1 MESNAFVSSHLPSQ
15 ALVVLS
21 EAASGL
27 HEALRGQRPFPAR
40 VKSIPSALSLTNLIF
55 DVFHLQLPDAKDLH
69 NMSLVGNYSTQFL
82 HNFHP
87 HLLQTLNHGM
97 LAANG
102 AAAAAAAAGAPGS
115 YFASERS
122 PLGKPSVLSNFS
134 LPSAF
139 SPPKYIGISL
149 DQNLFNG
156 SESFRTDS
164 ASPTCTSHESM
175 EGSQDYDAVEKGESP
190 RSNNSQDPRDLRH
203 LHNVSK
209 AHTVASSSTA
219 SSSSSSSCSTSSA
232 VAAISSAAAVAAA
245 ATSSAVVSMATHL
258 AAHQSSPAHHHS
270 HSHSHTH
277 AQHSHPHPH
286 SHHHG
291 HGGAGGGGGGG
302 GQPPPPTHTHHMA
315 HAHPHPLSHHAAHHA
330 ALASLSMAGL
340 RAVPGGLSLVS
351 GLQAAAAGGAIPEM
365 CPVCG
370 MKLSAEEWH
379 THFLTELD
387 RLYKLSAGFER
398 ANLQAT
404 YMFAP
409 PCPAQENAIRTS
421 HNRWETFQRI
431 RNNRQ
436 NRLRLKV
443 RKRKYGEMY
452 MMESLYCSSCPI
464 CKRKYALETG
474 KLPPEVSDSPTR
486 RVASTDYTSN
496 SQEDAKMQEEIETV
510 DVESCNDDVP
520 DSGSEL
526 AGGSA
531 GVGGLTANLPA
542 GSMHN
547 SNAQPGKLDGILY
560 RTACVMNQKDGHGDE
575 QDVSTNVTTA
585 SSSSS
590 SVSWSGET
598 TPSTPHTQAH
608 ISVKNVSELS
618 STTHHY
624 YNADSCGVGVNEQG
638 GNGNNNN
645 NSSSGG
651 GGGNNGSKELMMD
664 TASCQNDS
672 DEDVIVDD
680 DETVKLSS
688 KYKRCLDENVGSSR
702 SLENISPSEERPRSE
717 PQVSSTE
724 PGPMDISNSS
734 SGNNNNNN
742 NNTTTATKYVES
754 MENSLS
760 QLSSMGVPGL
770 TQLDTKV
777 GISSDLKPDDEN
789 KCFICKTGIKDLNT
803 DAFLRGRNFYFHQ
816 SCANVMSSY
825 RLNKELL
832 SQAQAQREAA
842 ASVATPRSLSPS
854 PAQSPQQSVASQAM
868 E

>member
-1 MESNAFVSSHLPSQ
+1 MESNAFGNSHLPSQ

-40 VKSIPSALSLTNLIF
+40 
-55 DVFHLQLPDAKDLH
+55 LPDAKDLH
-69 NMSLVGNYSTQFL
+69 NMSLVGNYGTHLL

-102 AAAAAAAAGAPGS
+102 AAAAAAAAGAPAS

-122 PLGKPSVLSNFS
+122 PLGKHSVLSNFS

-203 LHNVSK
+203 LHNASK
-209 AHTVASSSTA
+209 AHTVAS
-219 SSSSSSSCSTSSA
+219 SSSSSSSCSTSSV
-232 VAAISSAAAVAAA
+232 VAAISTAA
-245 ATSSAVVSMATHL
+245 SMANSNSNNSVTVSTHL
-258 AAHQSSPAHHHS
+258 AHQP
-270 HSHSHTH
+270 
-277 AQHSHPHPH
+277 PL
-286 SHHHG
+286 SHHH
-291 HGGAGGGGGGG
+291 HHQHHVTAT
-302 GQPPPPTHTHHMA
+302 PTHHITVHS

-351 GLQAAAAGGAIPEM
+351 GLTAAAAGGAVPEL

-370 MKLSAEEWH
+370 LKLTAEEWH

-443 RKRKYGEMY
+443 RKRKFGEMY

-464 CKRKYALETG
+464 CKRKYALEAG
-474 KLPPEVSDSPTR
+474 KLPSE
-486 RVASTDYTSN
+486 
-496 SQEDAKMQEEIETV
+496 EEGKMQDEIETV

-526 AGGSA
+526 PS
-531 GVGGLTANLPA
+531 TAQAA
-542 GSMHN
+542 GSNAQLH
-547 SNAQPGKLDGILY
+547 SSHAQPGKLDGILY
-560 RTACVMNQKDGHGDE
+560 RTACVINQKDVHSDE
-575 QDVSTNVTTA
+575 QDVTTNA
-585 SSSSS
+585 SSSSWQS
-590 SVSWSGET
+590 EVANQAT
-598 TPSTPHTQAH
+598 TTQAH
-608 ISVKNVSELS
+608 ISVKNVNELS

-624 YNADSCGVGVNEQG
+624 YNADSCGVGVSEHSN
-638 GNGNNNN
+638 
-645 NSSSGG
+645 
-651 GGGNNGSKELMMD
+651 KELIMD

-680 DETVKLSS
+680 DETVKLTS
-688 KYKRCLDENVGSSR
+688 KSTGYSKQSRRQEENVGSSR
-702 SLENISPSEERPRSE
+702 SLENISPAEERPRSE

-724 PGPMDISNSS
+724 PGPMEIGHS
-734 SGNNNNNN
+734 NNNNNN
-742 NNTTTATKYVES
+742 PNTATKYGEHMDS
-754 MENSLS
+754 SSLS
-760 QLSSMGVPGL
+760 QLSAMGVPGL
-770 TQLDTKV
+770 TQLDT
-777 GISSDLKPDDEN
+777 
-789 KCFICKTGIKDLNT
+789 KTGIKDLNT

-825 RLNKELL
+825 RLNKELI
-832 SQAQAQREAA
+832 SQAQQR
-842 ASVATPRSLSPS
+842 ASEPPTTAATPRSLS
-854 PAQSPQQSVASQAM
+854 PAQSPQQSVPSNVA

>member
-1 MESNAFVSSHLPSQ
+1 MESNAFGSSHLPSQ

-40 VKSIPSALSLTNLIF
+40 VNHQLWSMPFGRFKLTLQP
-55 DVFHLQLPDAKDLH
+55 DPLQLPDAKDLH
-69 NMSLVGNYSTQFL
+69 NMSLVGNYFNQ
-82 HNFHP
+82 
-87 HLLQTLNHGM
+87 HLLINHGM
-97 LAANG
+97 LVANG
-102 AAAAAAAAGAPGS
+102 AAAAAAAAGAGPAS
-115 YFASERS
+115 YFASDRS

-203 LHNVSK
+203 LHAAGK
-209 AHTVASSSTA
+209 GHQPLATSSSA
-219 SSSSSSSCSTSSA
+219 SSSSSSSCSTSNP
-232 VAAISSAAAVAAA
+232 AISTAANSV
-245 ATSSAVVSMATHL
+245 SVSMASHL
-258 AAHQSSPAHHHS
+258 AAASPHSLTHTHAHS
-270 HSHSHTH
+270 HSHSHAHLHAPHTH
-277 AQHSHPHPH
+277 GHPHPLGH
-286 SHHHG
+286 PHGHPHHG
-291 HGGAGGGGGGG
+291 HHVGA
-302 GQPPPPTHTHHMA
+302 PPPVSTAVTTHHHM
-315 HAHPHPLSHHAAHHA
+315 AHPHPLSHHHAAHHA

-351 GLQAAAAGGAIPEM
+351 GLQAAAAGGAIPEL

-370 MKLSAEEWH
+370 LKLSAEEWH

-474 KLPPEVSDSPTR
+474 KIPPEDDVKS
-486 RVASTDYTSN
+486 
-496 SQEDAKMQEEIETV
+496 QEEIETV

-526 AGGSA
+526 
-531 GVGGLTANLPA
+531 TAA
-542 GSMHN
+542 GSVASGTILPPSSLHN

-560 RTACVMNQKDGHGDE
+560 RTACVINQKDAHADE

-585 SSSSS
+585 ASSSSWPGE
-590 SVSWSGET
+590 VSA
-598 TPSTPHTQAH
+598 PPQAH
-608 ISVKNVSELS
+608 ISVKTVSELS

-624 YNADSCGVGVNEQG
+624 YNADSCGVGVND
-638 GNGNNNN
+638 N
-645 NSSSGG
+645 NSSSSTGNNNGG
-651 GGGNNGSKELMMD
+651 GTNNSSSNKDLMMD

-680 DETVKLSS
+680 DEVAVKVTTKINYS
-688 KYKRCLDENVGSSR
+688 KVQRRQEEQSVGSSR
-702 SLENISPSEERPRSE
+702 SLENISPVEERPRSE

-724 PGPMDISNSS
+724 PGPMDISNNNNNSS
-734 SGNNNNNN
+734 SNNNNNN
-742 NNTTTATKYVES
+742 NNPASKYAES

-832 SQAQAQREAA
+832 SQAQSQQRTSSSAAGEAVA
-842 ASVATPRSLSPS
+842 ATATPRSLS
-854 PAQSPQQSVASQAM
+854 PAQSPQQSVPQAM

>member
-1 MESNAFVSSHLPSQ
+1 MESNAFGSSHLPSQ

-27 HEALRGQRPFPAR
+27 HEALRGQRPFPSR
-40 VKSIPSALSLTNLIF
+40 
-55 DVFHLQLPDAKDLH
+55 LPDAKDLH
-69 NMSLVGNYSTQFL
+69 NMSLVGNYF
-82 HNFHP
+82 NP
-87 HLLQTLNHGM
+87 HLLLNHGM
-97 LAANG
+97 LVANG
-102 AAAAAAAAGAPGS
+102 AAAAAAAAGAGPAS
-115 YFASERS
+115 YFASDRS

-203 LHNVSK
+203 LHNAGK
-209 AHTVASSSTA
+209 GHQALATSSSA
-219 SSSSSSSCSTSSA
+219 SSSSSSSCSTSNP
-232 VAAISSAAAVAAA
+232 AIST
-245 ATSSAVVSMATHL
+245 ATSSVAVSMASHL
-258 AAHQSSPAHHHS
+258 AASSPHHHP
-270 HSHSHTH
+270 HTH
-277 AQHSHPHPH
+277 AHSHPHPLAHPHAH
-286 SHHHG
+286 SHHHVG
-291 HGGAGGGGGGG
+291 HHVGA
-302 GQPPPPTHTHHMA
+302 PPVSTAVTTHHHM
-315 HAHPHPLSHHAAHHA
+315 AHPHPLSHHHAAHHA

-340 RAVPGGLSLVS
+340 RAVPGGLSLVT

-370 MKLSAEEWH
+370 LKLSAEEWH

-398 ANLQAT
+398 ASLQAT

-474 KLPPEVSDSPTR
+474 KIPPED
-486 RVASTDYTSN
+486 
-496 SQEDAKMQEEIETV
+496 DAKSQEEIETV
-510 DVESCNDDVP
+510 DVESCNDEVP

-526 AGGSA
+526 AAPGS
-531 GVGGLTANLPA
+531 GSSGTVMPPS
-542 GSMHN
+542 SMHN
-547 SNAQPGKLDGILY
+547 SNSQPGKLDGILY
-560 RTACVMNQKDGHGDE
+560 RTGCVLSQKDPHADE

-585 SSSSS
+585 SSSS
-590 SVSWSGET
+590 WPGEA
-598 TPSTPHTQAH
+598 PTQAH
-608 ISVKNVSELS
+608 ISVKTVSELS

-624 YNADSCGVGVNEQG
+624 YNADSCGVGVNDT
-638 GNGNNNN
+638 
-645 NSSSGG
+645 NSSSSTHNNGG
-651 GGGNNGSKELMMD
+651 GSNKDLMMD
-664 TASCQNDS
+664 TD
-672 DEDVIVDD
+672 
-680 DETVKLSS
+680 TVKLSS
-688 KYKRCLDENVGSSR
+688 KINYGKMQRRQDEQNVGSSR
-702 SLENISPSEERPRSE
+702 SLENLSPVEERPRSE

-724 PGPMDISNSS
+724 PGPMDISH
-734 SGNNNNNN
+734 NNNNNN
-742 NNTTTATKYVES
+742 NNNNNSSSNNNNNPSAKYAES

-770 TQLDTKV
+770 TQLDT
-777 GISSDLKPDDEN
+777 
-789 KCFICKTGIKDLNT
+789 KTGIKDLNT

-832 SQAQAQREAA
+832 SQAQNQQRAA
-842 ASVATPRSLSPS
+842 ANGNGNGSGIGMGDSGGATATPRSLS
-854 PAQSPQQSVASQAM
+854 PAQSPQQSVSQAM

>member
-1 MESNAFVSSHLPSQ
+1 MESNAFGSSHLPSQ

-27 HEALRGQRPFPAR
+27 HEALRGQRPFPSR
-40 VKSIPSALSLTNLIF
+40 VIPF
-55 DVFHLQLPDAKDLH
+55 DFPLLQLPDAKDLH
-69 NMSLVGNYSTQFL
+69 NMSLVGNYF
-82 HNFHP
+82 NP
-87 HLLQTLNHGM
+87 HLLLNHGM
-97 LAANG
+97 LVANG
-102 AAAAAAAAGAPGS
+102 AAAAAAAAGASPAS
-115 YFASERS
+115 YFASDRS

-203 LHNVSK
+203 LHSAGK
-209 AHTVASSSTA
+209 GHQALAPSS
-219 SSSSSSSCSTSSA
+219 SSSSSSSCSTSNP
-232 VAAISSAAAVAAA
+232 AIST
-245 ATSSAVVSMATHL
+245 ATSSVAVSMASHL
-258 AAHQSSPAHHHS
+258 AASSPHHHP
-270 HSHSHTH
+270 
-277 AQHSHPHPH
+277 HSHPHPLAHPHAH

-291 HGGAGGGGGGG
+291 HHVGAT
-302 GQPPPPTHTHHMA
+302 PVSTAVTTHHHM
-315 HAHPHPLSHHAAHHA
+315 AHPHPLSHHHAAHHA

-370 MKLSAEEWH
+370 LKLSAEEWH

-398 ANLQAT
+398 PNLQAT

-474 KLPPEVSDSPTR
+474 KIPPED
-486 RVASTDYTSN
+486 
-496 SQEDAKMQEEIETV
+496 DAKSQEEIETV

-526 AGGSA
+526 TAPGSGSSA
-531 GVGGLTANLPA
+531 TVLPPS
-542 GSMHN
+542 SMHN

-560 RTACVMNQKDGHGDE
+560 RTGCVINQKDPHPDE
-575 QDVSTNVTTA
+575 HDVSTNVTTA
-585 SSSSS
+585 SSSS
-590 SVSWSGET
+590 WSGEVNT
-598 TPSTPHTQAH
+598 QPQAH
-608 ISVKNVSELS
+608 ISVKTVSELS

-624 YNADSCGVGVNEQG
+624 YNADSCGVGVND
-638 GNGNNNN
+638 N
-645 NSSSGG
+645 NSSSST
-651 GGGNNGSKELMMD
+651 NNNSGSNNKDIMMD

-680 DETVKLSS
+680 DDTVKMSS
-688 KYKRCLDENVGSSR
+688 KINYNKIQRRQEEQNVGSSR
-702 SLENISPSEERPRSE
+702 SLENISPAEERPRSE

-724 PGPMDISNSS
+724 PGPMDISHNNNNSS
-734 SGNNNNNN
+734 SNNNNNP
-742 NNTTTATKYVES
+742 ASKYAES

-832 SQAQAQREAA
+832 NQAQNQQRAA
-842 ASVATPRSLSPS
+842 GNGDSVAATATPRSLS
-854 PAQSPQQSVASQAM
+854 PAQSPQQSVSQVM

>member
-1 MESNAFVSSHLPSQ
+1 MESNAFGSSHLPSQ

-27 HEALRGQRPFPAR
+27 HEALRGQRPFPSR
-40 VKSIPSALSLTNLIF
+40 
-55 DVFHLQLPDAKDLH
+55 LPDAKDLH
-69 NMSLVGNYSTQFL
+69 NMSLVGNYF
-82 HNFHP
+82 NP
-87 HLLQTLNHGM
+87 HLLLNHGM
-97 LAANG
+97 LVANG
-102 AAAAAAAAGAPGS
+102 AAAAAAAAGAGPAS
-115 YFASERS
+115 YFASDRS

-203 LHNVSK
+203 LHNAGK
-209 AHTVASSSTA
+209 GHQALATSSSA
-219 SSSSSSSCSTSSA
+219 SSSSSSSCSTSNP
-232 VAAISSAAAVAAA
+232 AIST
-245 ATSSAVVSMATHL
+245 ATSSVAVSMASHL
-258 AAHQSSPAHHHS
+258 AASSPHHHP
-270 HSHSHTH
+270 HTH
-277 AQHSHPHPH
+277 AHSHPHPLAHPHAH
-286 SHHHG
+286 SHHHVG
-291 HGGAGGGGGGG
+291 HHVGA
-302 GQPPPPTHTHHMA
+302 PPVSTAVTTHHHM
-315 HAHPHPLSHHAAHHA
+315 AHPHPLSHHHAAHHA

-340 RAVPGGLSLVS
+340 RAVPGGLSLVT

-370 MKLSAEEWH
+370 LKLSAEEWH

-398 ANLQAT
+398 ASLQAT

-474 KLPPEVSDSPTR
+474 KIPPED
-486 RVASTDYTSN
+486 
-496 SQEDAKMQEEIETV
+496 DAKSQEEIETV
-510 DVESCNDDVP
+510 DVESCNDEVP

-526 AGGSA
+526 AAPGS
-531 GVGGLTANLPA
+531 GSSGTVMPPS
-542 GSMHN
+542 SMHN
-547 SNAQPGKLDGILY
+547 SNSQPGKLDGILY
-560 RTACVMNQKDGHGDE
+560 RTGCVLSQKDPHADE

-585 SSSSS
+585 SSSS
-590 SVSWSGET
+590 WPGEA
-598 TPSTPHTQAH
+598 PTQAH
-608 ISVKNVSELS
+608 ISVKTVSELS

-624 YNADSCGVGVNEQG
+624 YNADSCGVGVNDT
-638 GNGNNNN
+638 
-645 NSSSGG
+645 NSSSSTHNNGG
-651 GGGNNGSKELMMD
+651 GSNKDLMMD

-680 DETVKLSS
+680 DDTVKLSS
-688 KYKRCLDENVGSSR
+688 KINYGKMQRRQDEQNVGSSR
-702 SLENISPSEERPRSE
+702 SLENLSPVEERPRSE

-724 PGPMDISNSS
+724 PGPMDISH
-734 SGNNNNNN
+734 NNNNNN
-742 NNTTTATKYVES
+742 NNNNNSSSNNNNNPSAKYAES

-770 TQLDTKV
+770 TQLDT
-777 GISSDLKPDDEN
+777 
-789 KCFICKTGIKDLNT
+789 KTGIKDLNT

-832 SQAQAQREAA
+832 SQAQNQQRAA
-842 ASVATPRSLSPS
+842 ANGNGNGSGIGMGDSGGATATPRSLS
-854 PAQSPQQSVASQAM
+854 PAQSPQQSVSQAM

>member
-40 VKSIPSALSLTNLIF
+40 VSKNANQSN
-55 DVFHLQLPDAKDLH
+55 H
-69 NMSLVGNYSTQFL
+69 TQFL

-203 LHNVSK
+203 LHSASK

-270 HSHSHTH
+270 HSHSHGHTH
-277 AQHSHPHPH
+277 APHASHPHA
-286 SHHHG
+286 HHHAHG
-291 HGGAGGGGGGG
+291 HVVGGGASGAAPA
-302 GQPPPPTHTHHMA
+302 PPSLPPATHAHHMA

-351 GLQAAAAGGAIPEM
+351 GLQAAAAGGAIPEL

-370 MKLSAEEWH
+370 LKLSAEEWH

-474 KLPPEVSDSPTR
+474 KLPPE
-486 RVASTDYTSN
+486 
-496 SQEDAKMQEEIETV
+496 EDAKMQEEIETV

-526 AGGSA
+526 AGA
-531 GVGGLTANLPA
+531 PTIVGGLAGSLPA
-542 GSMHN
+542 SSMHN

-560 RTACVMNQKDGHGDE
+560 RTACVMNQKEGHADE

-585 SSSSS
+585 SSSSN

-624 YNADSCGVGVNEQG
+624 YNADSCGVGVSEQSSSS
-638 GNGNNNN
+638 NNN
-645 NSSSGG
+645 NSGSGG
-651 GGGNNGSKELMMD
+651 GGGSNNNGSKELMMD

-680 DETVKLSS
+680 DETVKMSNKS
-688 KYKRCLDENVGSSR
+688 AHSYKRRLDENVGSSR

-734 SGNNNNNN
+734 SSSNNN

-842 ASVATPRSLSPS
+842 ANTATPRSLSPS
-854 PAQSPQQSVASQAM
+854 PAQSPQQSVATQAM

>member
-1 MESNAFVSSHLPSQ
+1 MESNAFGSSHLPSQ

-27 HEALRGQRPFPAR
+27 HEALRGQRPFPSR
-40 VKSIPSALSLTNLIF
+40 
-55 DVFHLQLPDAKDLH
+55 LPDAKDLH
-69 NMSLVGNYSTQFL
+69 NMSLVGNYF
-82 HNFHP
+82 NP
-87 HLLQTLNHGM
+87 HLLLNHGM
-97 LAANG
+97 LVANG
-102 AAAAAAAAGAPGS
+102 AAAAAAAAGAGPAS
-115 YFASERS
+115 YFASDRS

-203 LHNVSK
+203 LHNAGKSHQ
-209 AHTVASSSTA
+209 ALATSSSA
-219 SSSSSSSCSTSSA
+219 SSSSSSCSTSNP
-232 VAAISSAAAVAAA
+232 AIST
-245 ATSSAVVSMATHL
+245 ATSSVAVSMASHL
-258 AAHQSSPAHHHS
+258 AASSPHHHP
-270 HSHSHTH
+270 HTH
-277 AQHSHPHPH
+277 AHSHPHPLAHPHAH

-291 HGGAGGGGGGG
+291 HHVGA
-302 GQPPPPTHTHHMA
+302 PPVSTAVTTHHHM
-315 HAHPHPLSHHAAHHA
+315 AHPHPLSHHHAAHHA

-370 MKLSAEEWH
+370 LKLSAEEWH

-464 CKRKYALETG
+464 CKRKYAMETG
-474 KLPPEVSDSPTR
+474 KIPPED
-486 RVASTDYTSN
+486 
-496 SQEDAKMQEEIETV
+496 DAKSQEEIETV

-526 AGGSA
+526 TAPGPGSSA
-531 GVGGLTANLPA
+531 TAMPPS
-542 GSMHN
+542 SMHN

-560 RTACVMNQKDGHGDE
+560 RTGCVINQKDPHPDE

-585 SSSSS
+585 SSSS
-590 SVSWSGET
+590 WSGEA
-598 TPSTPHTQAH
+598 PPQAH
-608 ISVKNVSELS
+608 ISVKTVSELS

-624 YNADSCGVGVNEQG
+624 YNADSCGVGVND
-638 GNGNNNN
+638 N
-645 NSSSGG
+645 NSSSSTNNNS
-651 GGGNNGSKELMMD
+651 GGNNKDLMMD

-680 DETVKLSS
+680 DDTVKMSS
-688 KYKRCLDENVGSSR
+688 KINYNKIQRRQEEQNVGSSR
-702 SLENISPSEERPRSE
+702 SLENISPAEERPRSE

-724 PGPMDISNSS
+724 PGPMDISHNNNNSS
-734 SGNNNNNN
+734 SNNNNNP
-742 NNTTTATKYVES
+742 ASKYAEN

-770 TQLDTKV
+770 TQLDSKV

-832 SQAQAQREAA
+832 NQAQNQQRAA
-842 ASVATPRSLSPS
+842 GNGDSVAATATPRSLS
-854 PAQSPQQSVASQAM
+854 PAQSPQQSVSQAM

>member
-1 MESNAFVSSHLPSQ
+1 
-15 ALVVLS
+15 
-21 EAASGL
+21 
-27 HEALRGQRPFPAR
+27 
-40 VKSIPSALSLTNLIF
+40 
-55 DVFHLQLPDAKDLH
+55 
-69 NMSLVGNYSTQFL
+69 MSLVGNYSTQFL

-258 AAHQSSPAHHHS
+258 AAHQSSPAAHHHA
-270 HSHSHTH
+270 HTH
-277 AQHSHPHPH
+277 AQHSHPHSH

-291 HGGAGGGGGGG
+291 HGHVGGAGSAGGAPP
-302 GQPPPPTHTHHMA
+302 PPPPTHAHHMA

-370 MKLSAEEWH
+370 LKLSAEEWH

-474 KLPPEVSDSPTR
+474 KLPPE
-486 RVASTDYTSN
+486 
-496 SQEDAKMQEEIETV
+496 EDNKMQEEIETV

-526 AGGSA
+526 AGASA
-531 GVGGLTANLPA
+531 GVGGLASNLSA
-542 GSMHN
+542 SSMHN

-560 RTACVMNQKDGHGDE
+560 RTACVMNQKDGHADE

-624 YNADSCGVGVNEQG
+624 YNADSCGVGVNEQSSS
-638 GNGNNNN
+638 NNNN
-645 NSSSGG
+645 NGSGSN
-651 GGGNNGSKELMMD
+651 NNGSKELMMD

-680 DETVKLSS
+680 DETVKMSTKS
-688 KYKRCLDENVGSSR
+688 AHSYKRRLDENVGSSR

-734 SGNNNNNN
+734 NNN

-842 ASVATPRSLSPS
+842 ANTATPRSLSPS
-854 PAQSPQQSVASQAM
+854 PAQSPQQSVATPAM

>member
-40 VKSIPSALSLTNLIF
+40 
-55 DVFHLQLPDAKDLH
+55 LPDAKDLH

-102 AAAAAAAAGAPGS
+102 AAAAAAAAGAPGG

-156 SESFRTDS
+156 NESFRTDS

-209 AHTVASSSTA
+209 AHTIASSSTA

-232 VAAISSAAAVAAA
+232 AAAAAAAAAAISSAAVAA

-258 AAHQSSPAHHHS
+258 ASAHQSSPGHHHP
-270 HSHSHTH
+270 
-277 AQHSHPHPH
+277 HPHPH
-286 SHHHG
+286 SHPHHG
-291 HGGAGGGGGGG
+291 HHVGAGGG
-302 GQPPPPTHTHHMA
+302 QLQPPTHHHMV
-315 HAHPHPLSHHAAHHA
+315 HAHPHPLTHHHA
-330 ALASLSMAGL
+330 ALASLAGL
-340 RAVPGGLSLVS
+340 RAMPGGMSLVS
-351 GLQAAAAGGAIPEM
+351 GLQAAAAGGAIPDL

-370 MKLSAEEWH
+370 LKLSPEEWH

-474 KLPPEVSDSPTR
+474 KLPPE
-486 RVASTDYTSN
+486 
-496 SQEDAKMQEEIETV
+496 EDTKMQDEIETV

-526 AGGSA
+526 PTAAGGA
-531 GVGGLTANLPA
+531 GALTPNMPPS
-542 GSMHN
+542 SMHN

-560 RTACVMNQKDGHGDE
+560 RTACVINQKDAHGDE
-575 QDVSTNVTTA
+575 QDVSTNVTA
-585 SSSSS
+585 ASSS

-598 TPSTPHTQAH
+598 TASTQAH

-624 YNADSCGVGVNEQG
+624 YNADSCGVGVAEH
-638 GNGNNNN
+638 
-645 NSSSGG
+645 SS
-651 GGGNNGSKELMMD
+651 
-664 TASCQNDS
+664 
-672 DEDVIVDD
+672 
-680 DETVKLSS
+680 
-688 KYKRCLDENVGSSR
+688 
-702 SLENISPSEERPRSE
+702 
-717 PQVSSTE
+717 
-724 PGPMDISNSS
+724 
-734 SGNNNNNN
+734 NNNNN
-742 NNTTTATKYVES
+742 NNTTTATKYAES

-832 SQAQAQREAA
+832 SQAQAQREANA
-842 ASVATPRSLSPS
+842 ANAANTPRSLSPS
-854 PAQSPQQSVASQAM
+854 PAQSPQQSAATPAM

>member
-40 VKSIPSALSLTNLIF
+40 
-55 DVFHLQLPDAKDLH
+55 LPDAKDLH

-102 AAAAAAAAGAPGS
+102 AAAAAAAAAGPGG

-203 LHNVSK
+203 LHNASK

-219 SSSSSSSCSTSSA
+219 SSSSNSSCSTSSA
-232 VAAISSAAAVAAA
+232 AAAAAAISSAAVAA

-258 AAHQSSPAHHHS
+258 AAHQSSSAAHHH
-270 HSHSHTH
+270 
-277 AQHSHPHPH
+277 A
-286 SHHHG
+286 HHHG
-291 HGGAGGGGGGG
+291 HGHIAAAAA
-302 GQPPPPTHTHHMA
+302 PPPTHHHMA
-315 HAHPHPLSHHAAHHA
+315 HAHPHPLSHHHHAAAHHA

-370 MKLSAEEWH
+370 LKLNAEEWH

-474 KLPPEVSDSPTR
+474 KLPPE
-486 RVASTDYTSN
+486 
-496 SQEDAKMQEEIETV
+496 EDAKLQDEIETV

-526 AGGSA
+526 PRAPIAS
-531 GVGGLTANLPA
+531 
-542 GSMHN
+542 SMHN

-560 RTACVMNQKDGHGDE
+560 RTACVINQKDGQPIEEDA
-575 QDVSTNVTTA
+575 VAVA
-585 SSSSS
+585 ASSSS
-590 SVSWSGET
+590 SVSWSGDT
-598 TPSTPHTQAH
+598 SASQQSAH

-624 YNADSCGVGVNEQG
+624 YNADSCGEQS
-638 GNGNNNN
+638 NNNNN
-645 NSSSGG
+645 NSS
-651 GGGNNGSKELMMD
+651 NNKELMMD
-664 TASCQNDS
+664 TAACQNDS

-680 DETVKLSS
+680 DDTVKLSGKTHS
-688 KYKRCLDENVGSSR
+688 YKRRQDENVGSSR
-702 SLENISPSEERPRSE
+702 SVENMSPAMEERPRSE

-724 PGPMDISNSS
+724 PGPMDITH
-734 SGNNNNNN
+734 NNNNNN
-742 NNTTTATKYVES
+742 NSNNNNNTTATKYVEP
-754 MENSLS
+754 MEHSLA
-760 QLSSMGVPGL
+760 QLNSMGVPGL
-770 TQLDTKV
+770 TQLDT
-777 GISSDLKPDDEN
+777 
-789 KCFICKTGIKDLNT
+789 KTGIKDLNT

-832 SQAQAQREAA
+832 SQAQAQREA
-842 ASVATPRSLSPS
+842 VNTATPRSLSPS
-854 PAQSPQQSVASQAM
+854 PAQSPQQSVATPAM

>member
-1 MESNAFVSSHLPSQ
+1 MESNAFGSSHLPSQ

-27 HEALRGQRPFPAR
+27 HEALRGQRPFPSR
-40 VKSIPSALSLTNLIF
+40 
-55 DVFHLQLPDAKDLH
+55 LPDAKDLH
-69 NMSLVGNYSTQFL
+69 NMSLVGNYF
-82 HNFHP
+82 NP
-87 HLLQTLNHGM
+87 HLLLNHGM
-97 LAANG
+97 LVANG
-102 AAAAAAAAGAPGS
+102 AAAAAAAAGAGPAS
-115 YFASERS
+115 YFASDRS

-203 LHNVSK
+203 LHNAGKSHQ
-209 AHTVASSSTA
+209 ALATSSSA
-219 SSSSSSSCSTSSA
+219 SSSSSSCSTSNP
-232 VAAISSAAAVAAA
+232 AIST
-245 ATSSAVVSMATHL
+245 ATSSVAVSMASHL
-258 AAHQSSPAHHHS
+258 AASSPHHHP
-270 HSHSHTH
+270 HTH
-277 AQHSHPHPH
+277 AHSHPHPLAHPHAH

-291 HGGAGGGGGGG
+291 HHVGA
-302 GQPPPPTHTHHMA
+302 PPVSTAVTTHHHM
-315 HAHPHPLSHHAAHHA
+315 AHPHPLSHHHAAHHA

-370 MKLSAEEWH
+370 LKLSAEEWH
-379 THFLTELD
+379 SHFLTELD

-474 KLPPEVSDSPTR
+474 KIPPED
-486 RVASTDYTSN
+486 
-496 SQEDAKMQEEIETV
+496 DAKSQEEIETV

-520 DSGSEL
+520 DSGSEIT
-526 AGGSA
+526 APGS
-531 GVGGLTANLPA
+531 GSSANVLPPS
-542 GSMHN
+542 SMHN

-560 RTACVMNQKDGHGDE
+560 RTGCVINQKDPHPDE

-585 SSSSS
+585 SSSS
-590 SVSWSGET
+590 WPGEVNA
-598 TPSTPHTQAH
+598 PPQGH
-608 ISVKNVSELS
+608 ISVKTVSELS

-624 YNADSCGVGVNEQG
+624 YNADSCGVGVND
-638 GNGNNNN
+638 NNSSSSGNNNN
-645 NSSSGG
+645 S
-651 GGGNNGSKELMMD
+651 GGNNKDLMMD

-680 DETVKLSS
+680 DDTVKMSS
-688 KYKRCLDENVGSSR
+688 KINYSKIQRRQEEQNVGSSR
-702 SLENISPSEERPRSE
+702 SLENISPIEERPRSE

-724 PGPMDISNSS
+724 PGPMDISHNNNNSS
-734 SGNNNNNN
+734 SNNNNNN
-742 NNTTTATKYVES
+742 NPASKYAES

-832 SQAQAQREAA
+832 SQAQSQQRGSGNGETVAA
-842 ASVATPRSLSPS
+842 TATPRSLS
-854 PAQSPQQSVASQAM
+854 PAQSPQQSVSQVM

>member
-1 MESNAFVSSHLPSQ
+1 MRYAAPCQIRCKLTTTNITNTTRIVSQKLQMESNAFVSSHLPSQ

-40 VKSIPSALSLTNLIF
+40 
-55 DVFHLQLPDAKDLH
+55 LPDAKDLH

-102 AAAAAAAAGAPGS
+102 AAAAAAAAGAPGG

-209 AHTVASSSTA
+209 AHTIASSSTA

-232 VAAISSAAAVAAA
+232 AAAAAAAAAISSAAVAA

-258 AAHQSSPAHHHS
+258 AAHQSSPGHH
-270 HSHSHTH
+270 
-277 AQHSHPHPH
+277 HPHPH
-286 SHHHG
+286 HG
-291 HGGAGGGGGGG
+291 HHVGAGGG
-302 GQPPPPTHTHHMA
+302 QLPPPTHHHMV
-315 HAHPHPLSHHAAHHA
+315 HAHPHPLTHHHA
-330 ALASLSMAGL
+330 ALASLAGL
-340 RAVPGGLSLVS
+340 RAMPGGMSLVS
-351 GLQAAAAGGAIPEM
+351 GLQAAAAGGAIPDL

-370 MKLSAEEWH
+370 LKLSPEEWH

-474 KLPPEVSDSPTR
+474 KLPPE
-486 RVASTDYTSN
+486 
-496 SQEDAKMQEEIETV
+496 EDPKMQDEIETV

-526 AGGSA
+526 PTAAGGA
-531 GVGGLTANLPA
+531 VALTPSMPPS
-542 GSMHN
+542 SMHN
-547 SNAQPGKLDGILY
+547 TNAQPGKLDGILY
-560 RTACVMNQKDGHGDE
+560 RTACVINQKDAHADE
-575 QDVSTNVTTA
+575 QDVSTNVTA
-585 SSSSS
+585 ASSS

-598 TPSTPHTQAH
+598 TPSTQAH

-624 YNADSCGVGVNEQG
+624 YNADSCGVSVAEHSSSANSSS
-638 GNGNNNN
+638 NN
-645 NSSSGG
+645 NSSS
-651 GGGNNGSKELMMD
+651 NKELMMD
-664 TASCQNDS
+664 TAMCQNDS

-680 DETVKLSS
+680 DETVKLTTKSHS
-688 KYKRCLDENVGSSR
+688 FKRRLEENVASSR
-702 SLENISPSEERPRSE
+702 SLENISPNEERPRSE

-724 PGPMDISNSS
+724 PGPMDISHS
-734 SGNNNNNN
+734 NNNNN
-742 NNTTTATKYVES
+742 NNTTTATKYAEP

-770 TQLDTKV
+770 TQLDT
-777 GISSDLKPDDEN
+777 
-789 KCFICKTGIKDLNT
+789 KTGIKDLNT

-832 SQAQAQREAA
+832 SQAQAQREANA
-842 ASVATPRSLSPS
+842 ANAANTPRSLSPS
-854 PAQSPQQSVASQAM
+854 PAQSPQQSAATPAM

>member
-40 VKSIPSALSLTNLIF
+40 
-55 DVFHLQLPDAKDLH
+55 LPDAKDLH

-258 AAHQSSPAHHHS
+258 AAHQSSPAAHHHA
-270 HSHSHTH
+270 HTH
-277 AQHSHPHPH
+277 AQHSHPHSH

-291 HGGAGGGGGGG
+291 HGHVGGAGSAGGAPP
-302 GQPPPPTHTHHMA
+302 PPPPTHAHHMA

-370 MKLSAEEWH
+370 LKLSAEEWH

-474 KLPPEVSDSPTR
+474 KLPPE
-486 RVASTDYTSN
+486 
-496 SQEDAKMQEEIETV
+496 EDNKMQEEIETV

-526 AGGSA
+526 AGASA
-531 GVGGLTANLPA
+531 GVGGLASNLSAN
-542 GSMHN
+542 SMHN

-560 RTACVMNQKDGHGDE
+560 RTACVMNQKDGHADE

-624 YNADSCGVGVNEQG
+624 YNADSCGVGVNEQSSS
-638 GNGNNNN
+638 NNNN
-645 NSSSGG
+645 NGSGSN
-651 GGGNNGSKELMMD
+651 NNGNKELMMD

-680 DETVKLSS
+680 DETVKMSTKS
-688 KYKRCLDENVGSSR
+688 AHSYKRRLDENVGSSR

-724 PGPMDISNSS
+724 PGTMDISNS
-734 SGNNNNNN
+734 NNNNN

-770 TQLDTKV
+770 TQLDTK
-777 GISSDLKPDDEN
+777 
-789 KCFICKTGIKDLNT
+789 
-803 DAFLRGRNFYFHQ
+803 A
-816 SCANVMSSY
+816 
-825 RLNKELL
+825 
-832 SQAQAQREAA
+832 
-842 ASVATPRSLSPS
+842 
-854 PAQSPQQSVASQAM
+854 
-868 E
+868 

>member
-40 VKSIPSALSLTNLIF
+40 
-55 DVFHLQLPDAKDLH
+55 LPDAKDLH

-258 AAHQSSPAHHHS
+258 AAHQSSPAAHHHA
-270 HSHSHTH
+270 HTH
-277 AQHSHPHPH
+277 AQHSHPHSH

-291 HGGAGGGGGGG
+291 HGHVGGAGSAGGAPP
-302 GQPPPPTHTHHMA
+302 PPPPTHAHHMA

-370 MKLSAEEWH
+370 LKLSAEEWH

-474 KLPPEVSDSPTR
+474 KLPPE
-486 RVASTDYTSN
+486 
-496 SQEDAKMQEEIETV
+496 EDNKMQEEIETV

-526 AGGSA
+526 AGASA
-531 GVGGLTANLPA
+531 GVGGLASNLSAN
-542 GSMHN
+542 SMHN

-560 RTACVMNQKDGHGDE
+560 RTACVMNQKDGHADE

-624 YNADSCGVGVNEQG
+624 YNADSCGVGVNEQSSS
-638 GNGNNNN
+638 NNNN
-645 NSSSGG
+645 NGSGSN
-651 GGGNNGSKELMMD
+651 NNGNKELMMD

-680 DETVKLSS
+680 DETVKMSTKS
-688 KYKRCLDENVGSSR
+688 AHSYKRRLDENVGSSR

-724 PGPMDISNSS
+724 PGTMDISNS
-734 SGNNNNNN
+734 NNNNN

-789 KCFICKTGIKDLNT
+789 KCFICK
-803 DAFLRGRNFYFHQ
+803 A
-816 SCANVMSSY
+816 
-825 RLNKELL
+825 
-832 SQAQAQREAA
+832 
-842 ASVATPRSLSPS
+842 
-854 PAQSPQQSVASQAM
+854 
-868 E
+868 

>member
-1 MESNAFVSSHLPSQ
+1 MESNAFGSSHLPSQ

-27 HEALRGQRPFPAR
+27 HEALRGQRPFPSR
-40 VKSIPSALSLTNLIF
+40 
-55 DVFHLQLPDAKDLH
+55 LPDAKDLH
-69 NMSLVGNYSTQFL
+69 NMSLVGNYF
-82 HNFHP
+82 NP
-87 HLLQTLNHGM
+87 HLLLNHGM
-97 LAANG
+97 LVANG
-102 AAAAAAAAGAPGS
+102 AAAAAAAAGAGPAS
-115 YFASERS
+115 YFASDRS

-203 LHNVSK
+203 LHNAGKSHQ
-209 AHTVASSSTA
+209 ALATSSSA
-219 SSSSSSSCSTSSA
+219 SSSSSSCSTSNP
-232 VAAISSAAAVAAA
+232 AIST
-245 ATSSAVVSMATHL
+245 ATSSVAVSMASHL
-258 AAHQSSPAHHHS
+258 AASSPHHHP
-270 HSHSHTH
+270 HTH
-277 AQHSHPHPH
+277 AHSHPHPLAHPHAH

-291 HGGAGGGGGGG
+291 HHVGA
-302 GQPPPPTHTHHMA
+302 PPVSTAVTTHHHM
-315 HAHPHPLSHHAAHHA
+315 AHPHPLSHHHAAHHA

-370 MKLSAEEWH
+370 LKLSAEEWH
-379 THFLTELD
+379 SHFLTELD

-474 KLPPEVSDSPTR
+474 KIPPED
-486 RVASTDYTSN
+486 
-496 SQEDAKMQEEIETV
+496 DAKSQEEIETV

-520 DSGSEL
+520 DSGSEIT
-526 AGGSA
+526 APGS
-531 GVGGLTANLPA
+531 GSSANVLPPS
-542 GSMHN
+542 SMHN

-560 RTACVMNQKDGHGDE
+560 RTGCVINQKDPHPDE

-585 SSSSS
+585 SSSS
-590 SVSWSGET
+590 WPGEVNA
-598 TPSTPHTQAH
+598 PPQGH
-608 ISVKNVSELS
+608 ISVKTVSELS

-624 YNADSCGVGVNEQG
+624 YNADSCGVGVND
-638 GNGNNNN
+638 NNSSSSGNNNN
-645 NSSSGG
+645 S
-651 GGGNNGSKELMMD
+651 GGNNKDLMMD

-680 DETVKLSS
+680 DDTVKMSS
-688 KYKRCLDENVGSSR
+688 KINYSKIQRRQEEQNVGSSR
-702 SLENISPSEERPRSE
+702 SLENISPIEERPRSE

-724 PGPMDISNSS
+724 PGPMDISHNNNNSS
-734 SGNNNNNN
+734 SNNNNNN
-742 NNTTTATKYVES
+742 NPASKYAES

-770 TQLDTKV
+770 TQLDT
-777 GISSDLKPDDEN
+777 
-789 KCFICKTGIKDLNT
+789 KTGIKDLNT

-832 SQAQAQREAA
+832 SQAQSQQRGSGNGETVAA
-842 ASVATPRSLSPS
+842 TATPRSLS
-854 PAQSPQQSVASQAM
+854 PAQSPQQSVSQVM

>member
-1 MESNAFVSSHLPSQ
+1 MESNAFVTSHLPSQ

-40 VKSIPSALSLTNLIF
+40 
-55 DVFHLQLPDAKDLH
+55 LPDAKDLH

-115 YFASERS
+115 YFASDRS

-232 VAAISSAAAVAAA
+232 AAAAISSAAVAA
-245 ATSSAVVSMATHL
+245 ATSSAVVSMANHL
-258 AAHQSSPAHHHS
+258 AAHQSSPGHH
-270 HSHSHTH
+270 
-277 AQHSHPHPH
+277 H

-291 HGGAGGGGGGG
+291 HHVGGG
-302 GQPPPPTHTHHMA
+302 PPPTHHHMA

-330 ALASLSMAGL
+330 ALASLAGL

-351 GLQAAAAGGAIPEM
+351 GLQAAAAGGAIPDL

-370 MKLSAEEWH
+370 LKLSPEEWH

-474 KLPPEVSDSPTR
+474 KLPPE
-486 RVASTDYTSN
+486 
-496 SQEDAKMQEEIETV
+496 EDPKMQDEIETV

-526 AGGSA
+526 NTTT
-531 GVGGLTANLPA
+531 GVSGAVPPNMPPS
-542 GSMHN
+542 SMHN
-547 SNAQPGKLDGILY
+547 TNAQPGKLDGILY
-560 RTACVMNQKDGHGDE
+560 RTACVINQKDAHADE
-575 QDVSTNVTTA
+575 QDVSTNVSVA
-585 SSSSS
+585 SSS

-598 TPSTPHTQAH
+598 TTPSTQAH

-624 YNADSCGVGVNEQG
+624 YNADSCGVGVAEHSSSSN
-638 GNGNNNN
+638 NNNNN
-645 NSSSGG
+645 NSSS
-651 GGGNNGSKELMMD
+651 SKELMMD
-664 TASCQNDS
+664 TATCQNDS

-680 DETVKLSS
+680 DETVKITS
-688 KYKRCLDENVGSSR
+688 KSHSFKRRLEENVGSSR
-702 SLENISPSEERPRSE
+702 SLENISPNEERPRSE

-724 PGPMDISNSS
+724 PGPMDISH
-734 SGNNNNNN
+734 NNNNNHN
-742 NNTTTATKYVES
+742 NNNATNATKYGEP

-770 TQLDTKV
+770 TQLDT
-777 GISSDLKPDDEN
+777 
-789 KCFICKTGIKDLNT
+789 KTGIKDLNT

-832 SQAQAQREAA
+832 SQAQAQREANA
-842 ASVATPRSLSPS
+842 NTATPRSLSPS
-854 PAQSPQQSVASQAM
+854 PAQSPQQSVATPAM

>member
-40 VKSIPSALSLTNLIF
+40 IVFLINLIQLLIF
-55 DVFHLQLPDAKDLH
+55 YLQLPDAKDLH

-258 AAHQSSPAHHHS
+258 AAHQSSPAAHHHA
-270 HSHSHTH
+270 HTH
-277 AQHSHPHPH
+277 AQHSHPHSH

-291 HGGAGGGGGGG
+291 HGHVGGAGSAGGAPP
-302 GQPPPPTHTHHMA
+302 PPPPTHAHHMA

-370 MKLSAEEWH
+370 LKLSAEEWH

-474 KLPPEVSDSPTR
+474 KLPPE
-486 RVASTDYTSN
+486 
-496 SQEDAKMQEEIETV
+496 EDNKMQEEIETV

-526 AGGSA
+526 TGASA
-531 GVGGLTANLPA
+531 GVGGLASNLSA
-542 GSMHN
+542 SSMHN

-560 RTACVMNQKDGHGDE
+560 RTACVMNQKDGHADE

-585 SSSSS
+585 SSS

-624 YNADSCGVGVNEQG
+624 YNADSCGVGVNEQSS
-638 GNGNNNN
+638 NSNNNN
-645 NSSSGG
+645 NGSGSN
-651 GGGNNGSKELMMD
+651 NNGSKELMMD

-680 DETVKLSS
+680 DETVKMSTKS
-688 KYKRCLDENVGSSR
+688 AHSYKRRLDENVGSSR

-734 SGNNNNNN
+734 SNNN

-842 ASVATPRSLSPS
+842 ANTATPRSLSPS
-854 PAQSPQQSVASQAM
+854 PAQSPQQSVATPAM

>member
-1 MESNAFVSSHLPSQ
+1 MESNAFGSSHLPSQ

-27 HEALRGQRPFPAR
+27 HEALRGQRPFPSR
-40 VKSIPSALSLTNLIF
+40 
-55 DVFHLQLPDAKDLH
+55 LPDAKDLH
-69 NMSLVGNYSTQFL
+69 NMSLVGNYF
-82 HNFHP
+82 NP
-87 HLLQTLNHGM
+87 HLLLNHGM
-97 LAANG
+97 LVANG
-102 AAAAAAAAGAPGS
+102 AAAAAAAAGAGPAS
-115 YFASERS
+115 YFASDRS

-203 LHNVSK
+203 LHNAGK
-209 AHTVASSSTA
+209 GHQALATSSSA
-219 SSSSSSSCSTSSA
+219 SSSSSSSCSTSNP
-232 VAAISSAAAVAAA
+232 AIST
-245 ATSSAVVSMATHL
+245 ATSSVAVSMASHL
-258 AAHQSSPAHHHS
+258 AASSPHHHP
-270 HSHSHTH
+270 HTH
-277 AQHSHPHPH
+277 AHSHPHPLAHPHAH
-286 SHHHG
+286 SHHHVG
-291 HGGAGGGGGGG
+291 HHVGA
-302 GQPPPPTHTHHMA
+302 PPVSTAVTTHHHM
-315 HAHPHPLSHHAAHHA
+315 AHPHPLSHHHAAHHA

-340 RAVPGGLSLVS
+340 RAVPGGLSLVT

-370 MKLSAEEWH
+370 LKLSAEEWH

-398 ANLQAT
+398 ASLQAT

-474 KLPPEVSDSPTR
+474 KIL
-486 RVASTDYTSN
+486 
-496 SQEDAKMQEEIETV
+496 Q
-510 DVESCNDDVP
+510 
-520 DSGSEL
+520 
-526 AGGSA
+526 
-531 GVGGLTANLPA
+531 
-542 GSMHN
+542 SMHN
-547 SNAQPGKLDGILY
+547 SNSQPSKLDGILY
-560 RTACVMNQKDGHGDE
+560 RTGCVLSQKDPHADE

-585 SSSSS
+585 SSSS
-590 SVSWSGET
+590 WPGEAPT
-598 TPSTPHTQAH
+598 HAH
-608 ISVKNVSELS
+608 ISVKTVSELS

-624 YNADSCGVGVNEQG
+624 YNADSCGVGVNDT
-638 GNGNNNN
+638 
-645 NSSSGG
+645 NSSSSTH
-651 GGGNNGSKELMMD
+651 NNGDGSNKDLMMD

-680 DETVKLSS
+680 DDTVKLSS
-688 KYKRCLDENVGSSR
+688 KINYGKMQRRQDEQNVGSSR
-702 SLENISPSEERPRSE
+702 SLENLSPVEERPRSE

-724 PGPMDISNSS
+724 PGPMDISH
-734 SGNNNNNN
+734 NNNNNN
-742 NNTTTATKYVES
+742 NNNNNSSSNNNNNPSAKYAES

-770 TQLDTKV
+770 TQLDT
-777 GISSDLKPDDEN
+777 
-789 KCFICKTGIKDLNT
+789 KTGIKDLNT

-832 SQAQAQREAA
+832 SQAQNQQRAA
-842 ASVATPRSLSPS
+842 ANGNGNGSGIGMGDSGGATATPRSLS
-854 PAQSPQQSVASQAM
+854 PAQSPQQSVSQTM

>member
-1 MESNAFVSSHLPSQ
+1 MESNAFGSSHLPSQ

-27 HEALRGQRPFPAR
+27 HEALRGQRPFPSR
-40 VKSIPSALSLTNLIF
+40 
-55 DVFHLQLPDAKDLH
+55 LPDAKDLH
-69 NMSLVGNYSTQFL
+69 NMSLVGNYF
-82 HNFHP
+82 NP
-87 HLLQTLNHGM
+87 HLLLNHGM
-97 LAANG
+97 LVANG
-102 AAAAAAAAGAPGS
+102 AAAAAAAAGAGPAS
-115 YFASERS
+115 YFASDRS

-203 LHNVSK
+203 LHNAGK
-209 AHTVASSSTA
+209 GHQALATSSSA
-219 SSSSSSSCSTSSA
+219 SSSSSSSCSTSNP
-232 VAAISSAAAVAAA
+232 AIST
-245 ATSSAVVSMATHL
+245 ATSSVAVSMASHL
-258 AAHQSSPAHHHS
+258 AASSPHHHP
-270 HSHSHTH
+270 HTH
-277 AQHSHPHPH
+277 AHSHPHPLAHPHAH
-286 SHHHG
+286 SHHHVG
-291 HGGAGGGGGGG
+291 HHVGA
-302 GQPPPPTHTHHMA
+302 PPVSTAVTTHHHM
-315 HAHPHPLSHHAAHHA
+315 AHPHPLSHHHAAHHA

-340 RAVPGGLSLVS
+340 RAVPGGLSLVT

-370 MKLSAEEWH
+370 LKLSAEEWH

-398 ANLQAT
+398 ASLQAT

-474 KLPPEVSDSPTR
+474 KIPPEDDVKS
-486 RVASTDYTSN
+486 
-496 SQEDAKMQEEIETV
+496 QEEIETV
-510 DVESCNDDVP
+510 DVESCNDEMP

-526 AGGSA
+526 AAPGS
-531 GVGGLTANLPA
+531 GSSGTVMPPS
-542 GSMHN
+542 SMHN
-547 SNAQPGKLDGILY
+547 SNSQPGKLDGILY
-560 RTACVMNQKDGHGDE
+560 RTGCVLSQKDPHADE

-585 SSSSS
+585 SSSS
-590 SVSWSGET
+590 WPGEAPT
-598 TPSTPHTQAH
+598 HAH
-608 ISVKNVSELS
+608 ISVKTVSELS

-624 YNADSCGVGVNEQG
+624 YNADSCGVGVNDT
-638 GNGNNNN
+638 
-645 NSSSGG
+645 NSSSSTH
-651 GGGNNGSKELMMD
+651 NNGDGSNKDLMMD

-680 DETVKLSS
+680 DDTVKLSS
-688 KYKRCLDENVGSSR
+688 KINYGKMQRRQDEQNVGSSR
-702 SLENISPSEERPRSE
+702 SLENLSPVEERPRSE

-724 PGPMDISNSS
+724 PGPMDISH
-734 SGNNNNNN
+734 NNNNNN
-742 NNTTTATKYVES
+742 NNNNNSSSNNNNNPSAKYAES

-770 TQLDTKV
+770 TQLDT
-777 GISSDLKPDDEN
+777 
-789 KCFICKTGIKDLNT
+789 KTGIKDLNT

-832 SQAQAQREAA
+832 SQAQNQQRAA
-842 ASVATPRSLSPS
+842 ANGNGNGSGIGMGDSGGATATPRSLS
-854 PAQSPQQSVASQAM
+854 PAQSPQQSVSQTM

>member
-1 MESNAFVSSHLPSQ
+1 MESNAFGSSHLPSQ

-27 HEALRGQRPFPAR
+27 HEALRGQRPFPSR
-40 VKSIPSALSLTNLIF
+40 VIPF
-55 DVFHLQLPDAKDLH
+55 DFPLLQLPDAKDLH
-69 NMSLVGNYSTQFL
+69 NMSLVGNYF
-82 HNFHP
+82 NP
-87 HLLQTLNHGM
+87 HLLLNHGM
-97 LAANG
+97 LVANG
-102 AAAAAAAAGAPGS
+102 AAAAAAAAGASPAS
-115 YFASERS
+115 YFASDRS

-203 LHNVSK
+203 LHSAGK
-209 AHTVASSSTA
+209 GHQALAPSS
-219 SSSSSSSCSTSSA
+219 SSSSSSSCSTSNP
-232 VAAISSAAAVAAA
+232 AIST
-245 ATSSAVVSMATHL
+245 ATSSVAVSMASHL
-258 AAHQSSPAHHHS
+258 AASSPHHHP
-270 HSHSHTH
+270 
-277 AQHSHPHPH
+277 HSHPHPLAHPHAH

-291 HGGAGGGGGGG
+291 HHVGAT
-302 GQPPPPTHTHHMA
+302 PVSTAVTTHHHM
-315 HAHPHPLSHHAAHHA
+315 AHPHPLSHHHAAHHA

-370 MKLSAEEWH
+370 LKLSAEEWH

-398 ANLQAT
+398 PNLQAT

-474 KLPPEVSDSPTR
+474 KIPPED
-486 RVASTDYTSN
+486 
-496 SQEDAKMQEEIETV
+496 DAKSQEEIETV

-526 AGGSA
+526 TAPGSGSSA
-531 GVGGLTANLPA
+531 TVLPPS
-542 GSMHN
+542 SMHN

-560 RTACVMNQKDGHGDE
+560 RTGCVINQKDPHPDE
-575 QDVSTNVTTA
+575 HDVSTNVTTA
-585 SSSSS
+585 SSSS
-590 SVSWSGET
+590 WSGEVNT
-598 TPSTPHTQAH
+598 QPQAH
-608 ISVKNVSELS
+608 ISVKTVSELS

-624 YNADSCGVGVNEQG
+624 YNADSCGVGVND
-638 GNGNNNN
+638 N
-645 NSSSGG
+645 NSSSST
-651 GGGNNGSKELMMD
+651 NNNSGSNNKDIMMD

-680 DETVKLSS
+680 DDTVKMSS
-688 KYKRCLDENVGSSR
+688 KINYNKIQRRQEEQNVGSSR
-702 SLENISPSEERPRSE
+702 SLENISPAEERPRSE

-724 PGPMDISNSS
+724 PGPMDISHNNNNSS
-734 SGNNNNNN
+734 SNNNNNP
-742 NNTTTATKYVES
+742 ASKYAES

-770 TQLDTKV
+770 TQLDT
-777 GISSDLKPDDEN
+777 
-789 KCFICKTGIKDLNT
+789 KTGIKDLNT

-832 SQAQAQREAA
+832 NQAQNQQRAA
-842 ASVATPRSLSPS
+842 GNGDSVAATATPRSLS
-854 PAQSPQQSVASQAM
+854 PAQSPQQSVSQVM

>member
-1 MESNAFVSSHLPSQ
+1 MESNAFGSSHLPSQ

-27 HEALRGQRPFPAR
+27 HEALRGQRPFPSR
-40 VKSIPSALSLTNLIF
+40 VIPF
-55 DVFHLQLPDAKDLH
+55 DFPLLQLPDAKDLH
-69 NMSLVGNYSTQFL
+69 NMSLVGNYF
-82 HNFHP
+82 NP
-87 HLLQTLNHGM
+87 HLLLNHGM
-97 LAANG
+97 LVANG
-102 AAAAAAAAGAPGS
+102 AAAAAAAAGAGPAS
-115 YFASERS
+115 YFASDRS

-203 LHNVSK
+203 LHNAGK
-209 AHTVASSSTA
+209 GHQALAPSS
-219 SSSSSSSCSTSSA
+219 SSSSSSSCSTSNP
-232 VAAISSAAAVAAA
+232 AIST
-245 ATSSAVVSMATHL
+245 ATSSVAVSMASHL
-258 AAHQSSPAHHHS
+258 AASSPHHHP
-270 HSHSHTH
+270 
-277 AQHSHPHPH
+277 HSHPHPLAHPHAH

-291 HGGAGGGGGGG
+291 HHVGA
-302 GQPPPPTHTHHMA
+302 PPVSTAVTTHHHM
-315 HAHPHPLSHHAAHHA
+315 AHPHPLSHHHAAHHA

-370 MKLSAEEWH
+370 LKLSAEEWH

-398 ANLQAT
+398 PNLQAT

-474 KLPPEVSDSPTR
+474 KIPPED
-486 RVASTDYTSN
+486 
-496 SQEDAKMQEEIETV
+496 DAKSQEEIETV

-526 AGGSA
+526 TAPGSGSSA
-531 GVGGLTANLPA
+531 TVLPPS
-542 GSMHN
+542 SMHN

-560 RTACVMNQKDGHGDE
+560 RTGCVINQKDPHPDE
-575 QDVSTNVTTA
+575 HDVSTNVTTA
-585 SSSSS
+585 SSSS
-590 SVSWSGET
+590 WSGEVNA
-598 TPSTPHTQAH
+598 PPQAH
-608 ISVKNVSELS
+608 ISVKTVSELS

-624 YNADSCGVGVNEQG
+624 YNADSCGVGVND
-638 GNGNNNN
+638 N
-645 NSSSGG
+645 NSSSST
-651 GGGNNGSKELMMD
+651 NNNSGSNNKDIMMD

-680 DETVKLSS
+680 DDTVKMSS
-688 KYKRCLDENVGSSR
+688 KINYNKIQRRQEEQNVGSSR
-702 SLENISPSEERPRSE
+702 SLENISPAEERPRSE

-724 PGPMDISNSS
+724 PGPMDISHNNNNSS
-734 SGNNNNNN
+734 SNNNNNP
-742 NNTTTATKYVES
+742 ASKYAEN

-832 SQAQAQREAA
+832 SQAQNQQRAA
-842 ASVATPRSLSPS
+842 GNGDSVATATPRSLS
-854 PAQSPQQSVASQAM
+854 PAQSPQQSVSQVM

>member
-1 MESNAFVSSHLPSQ
+1 MESNAFGSSHLPSQ

-27 HEALRGQRPFPAR
+27 HEALRGQRPFPSR
-40 VKSIPSALSLTNLIF
+40 VIPF
-55 DVFHLQLPDAKDLH
+55 DFPLFQLPDAKDLH
-69 NMSLVGNYSTQFL
+69 NMSLVGNYF
-82 HNFHP
+82 NP
-87 HLLQTLNHGM
+87 HLLLNHGM
-97 LAANG
+97 LVANG
-102 AAAAAAAAGAPGS
+102 AAAAAAAAGAGPAS
-115 YFASERS
+115 YFASDRS

-203 LHNVSK
+203 LHNAGK
-209 AHTVASSSTA
+209 GHQALATSSSA
-219 SSSSSSSCSTSSA
+219 SSSSSSCSTSNP
-232 VAAISSAAAVAAA
+232 AIST
-245 ATSSAVVSMATHL
+245 ATSSVAVSMASHL
-258 AAHQSSPAHHHS
+258 AASSPHHHP
-270 HSHSHTH
+270 HSH
-277 AQHSHPHPH
+277 AHSHPHPLAHPHVH

-291 HGGAGGGGGGG
+291 HHVGA
-302 GQPPPPTHTHHMA
+302 PPVSTAVTTHHHM
-315 HAHPHPLSHHAAHHA
+315 AHPHPLSHHHAAHHA

-351 GLQAAAAGGAIPEM
+351 GLQAAAAGGAIPDM

-370 MKLSAEEWH
+370 LKLSAEEWH

-474 KLPPEVSDSPTR
+474 KIPPED
-486 RVASTDYTSN
+486 
-496 SQEDAKMQEEIETV
+496 DAKSQEEIETV
-510 DVESCNDDVP
+510 DVESCNDEVP

-526 AGGSA
+526 TVPGSGSSA
-531 GVGGLTANLPA
+531 SVPPPS
-542 GSMHN
+542 SMHN
-547 SNAQPGKLDGILY
+547 SNSQPGKLDGILY
-560 RTACVMNQKDGHGDE
+560 RTGCVINQKDPHPDE
-575 QDVSTNVTTA
+575 QDVSTNVATA
-585 SSSSS
+585 SSSS
-590 SVSWSGET
+590 WPGEVNA
-598 TPSTPHTQAH
+598 PPQAH
-608 ISVKNVSELS
+608 ISVKTVSELS

-624 YNADSCGVGVNEQG
+624 YNADSCGVGVND
-638 GNGNNNN
+638 N
-645 NSSSGG
+645 NSSSSTNNNS
-651 GGGNNGSKELMMD
+651 GGNNKDLMMD

-680 DETVKLSS
+680 DDTVKMSS
-688 KYKRCLDENVGSSR
+688 KINYNKIQRRQEEQNVGSSR
-702 SLENISPSEERPRSE
+702 SLENISPVEERPRSE

-724 PGPMDISNSS
+724 PGPMDISHNNNNSS
-734 SGNNNNNN
+734 SNNNNNP
-742 NNTTTATKYVES
+742 ASKYAES

-832 SQAQAQREAA
+832 NQAQNQQRAA
-842 ASVATPRSLSPS
+842 GGGGGGGAGGDVVATATPRSLS
-854 PAQSPQQSVASQAM
+854 PAQSPQQSVSQVM

>member
-1 MESNAFVSSHLPSQ
+1 MSDPSGKYNFYLHSAGKGHQ
-15 ALVVLS
+15 AL
-21 EAASGL
+21 A
-27 HEALRGQRPFPAR
+27 
-40 VKSIPSALSLTNLIF
+40 PSS
-55 DVFHLQLPDAKDLH
+55 
-69 NMSLVGNYSTQFL
+69 
-82 HNFHP
+82 
-87 HLLQTLNHGM
+87 
-97 LAANG
+97 
-102 AAAAAAAAGAPGS
+102 
-115 YFASERS
+115 
-122 PLGKPSVLSNFS
+122 
-134 LPSAF
+134 
-139 SPPKYIGISL
+139 
-149 DQNLFNG
+149 
-156 SESFRTDS
+156 
-164 ASPTCTSHESM
+164 
-175 EGSQDYDAVEKGESP
+175 
-190 RSNNSQDPRDLRH
+190 
-203 LHNVSK
+203 
-209 AHTVASSSTA
+209 
-219 SSSSSSSCSTSSA
+219 SSSSSSSCSTSNP
-232 VAAISSAAAVAAA
+232 AIST
-245 ATSSAVVSMATHL
+245 ATSSVAVSMASHL
-258 AAHQSSPAHHHS
+258 AASSPHHHP
-270 HSHSHTH
+270 
-277 AQHSHPHPH
+277 HSHPHPLAHPHAH

-291 HGGAGGGGGGG
+291 HHVGAT
-302 GQPPPPTHTHHMA
+302 PVSTAVTTHHHM
-315 HAHPHPLSHHAAHHA
+315 AHPHPLSHHHAAHHA

-370 MKLSAEEWH
+370 LKLSAEEWH

-398 ANLQAT
+398 PNLQAT

-474 KLPPEVSDSPTR
+474 KIPPED
-486 RVASTDYTSN
+486 
-496 SQEDAKMQEEIETV
+496 DAKSQEEIETV

-526 AGGSA
+526 TAPGSGSSA
-531 GVGGLTANLPA
+531 TVLPPS
-542 GSMHN
+542 SMHN

-560 RTACVMNQKDGHGDE
+560 RTGCVINQKDPHPDE
-575 QDVSTNVTTA
+575 HDVSTNVTTA
-585 SSSSS
+585 SSSS
-590 SVSWSGET
+590 WSGEVNT
-598 TPSTPHTQAH
+598 QPQAH
-608 ISVKNVSELS
+608 ISVKTVSELS

-624 YNADSCGVGVNEQG
+624 YNADSCGVGVND
-638 GNGNNNN
+638 N
-645 NSSSGG
+645 NSSSST
-651 GGGNNGSKELMMD
+651 NNNSGSNNKDIMMD

-680 DETVKLSS
+680 DDTVKMSS
-688 KYKRCLDENVGSSR
+688 KINYNKIQRRQEEQNVGSSR
-702 SLENISPSEERPRSE
+702 SLENISPAEERPRSE

-724 PGPMDISNSS
+724 PGPMDISHNNNNSS
-734 SGNNNNNN
+734 SNNNNNP
-742 NNTTTATKYVES
+742 ASKYAES

-832 SQAQAQREAA
+832 NQAQNQQRAA
-842 ASVATPRSLSPS
+842 GNGDSVAATATPRSLS
-854 PAQSPQQSVASQAM
+854 PAQSPQQSVSQVM

>member
-40 VKSIPSALSLTNLIF
+40 
-55 DVFHLQLPDAKDLH
+55 LPDAKDLH

-245 ATSSAVVSMATHL
+245 ATSRAVVSMATHL
-258 AAHQSSPAHHHS
+258 AAHQSSPAAHHHA
-270 HSHSHTH
+270 HTH
-277 AQHSHPHPH
+277 AQHSHPHSH

-291 HGGAGGGGGGG
+291 HGHVGGAGSAGGAPP
-302 GQPPPPTHTHHMA
+302 PPPPTHAHHMA

-370 MKLSAEEWH
+370 LKLSAEEWH

-474 KLPPEVSDSPTR
+474 KLPPE
-486 RVASTDYTSN
+486 
-496 SQEDAKMQEEIETV
+496 EDNKMQEEIETV

-526 AGGSA
+526 AGASA
-531 GVGGLTANLPA
+531 GVGGLTSNLSAN
-542 GSMHN
+542 SMHN

-560 RTACVMNQKDGHGDE
+560 RTACVMNQKDGHADE
-575 QDVSTNVTTA
+575 QDVCTNVTTA

-624 YNADSCGVGVNEQG
+624 YNADSCGVGVNEQSSS
-638 GNGNNNN
+638 NNNN
-645 NSSSGG
+645 NGSGSN
-651 GGGNNGSKELMMD
+651 NNGSKELMMD

-680 DETVKLSS
+680 DETVKMSTKS
-688 KYKRCLDENVGSSR
+688 AHSYKRRLDENVGSSR
-702 SLENISPSEERPRSE
+702 SMENISPSEERPRSE

-724 PGPMDISNSS
+724 PGPMDISNS
-734 SGNNNNNN
+734 NNNNN

-770 TQLDTKV
+770 TQLDT
-777 GISSDLKPDDEN
+777 
-789 KCFICKTGIKDLNT
+789 KTGIKDLNT

-842 ASVATPRSLSPS
+842 ANTATPRSLSPS
-854 PAQSPQQSVASQAM
+854 PAQSPQQSVATPAM